1 MKRAHPTVYIFLPNL
16 INLAILQL
24 GLIQKKKKKKKK
36 LSMLVQPL
44 TQFLNLHLHKN
55 NCTKNRK
62 VFPFY
67 FFKVSRTDDNIV
79 KAIPVHSDPQNN

>member
-1 MKRAHPTVYIFLPNL
+1 
-16 INLAILQL
+16 
-24 GLIQKKKKKKKK
+24 
-36 LSMLVQPL
+36 MLVQPL
-44 TQFLNLHLHKN
+44 TQLLNLHLHKN

-67 FFKVSRTDDNIV
+67 SFKVSRTDDNIV